1 MTIVNDRKL
10 EAVANFIAD
19 YEEFDFLCTQFN
31 TSLKGNRVD
40 IPCDDE
46 GCNAACTFYSKEN
59 FIKWIKEE
67 NQNEK
72 N

>member
-1 MTIVNDRKL
+1 MEYVNSKKL